1 MTGGLQSRRRK
12 RKARLSAAE
21 RGRALRRRR
30 SGAALLMLRLAL
42 LEAPPCRGL
51 RDDTS
56 QRVCR
61 GVGPAV
67 HAAVRG
73 AELFFLLQECA
84 MRKAPEKSPD
94 GPPRKPGWHRAQ
106 TKGMSTTNGTK
117 PRGGHTGCT
126 GGGRRRTIGFQRQGE
141 EAMERGKSATQ
152 CSTDIFQSR
161 RTDTSS
167 LKRPTA
173 GAGGHPPGRVT
184 VEHWHAWDK
193 EKILEGSRGEKASH
207 AQSVSADSAQT
218 SLGAGGWLGRA
229 LTIRDENCLRARILY
244 PAKLSSWAG
253 GRIKAFPD
261 PCGPKNVSS
270 NLSEAARGCAL
281 QI

>member
-117 PRGGHTGCT
+117 PRGGHTGCA
-126 GGGRRRTIGFQRQGE
+126 GGGRRHTIGFQRQGE

-173 GAGGHPPGRVT
+173 GAGRHPPGRVT
-184 VEHWHAWDK
+184 AEHWHAWDK

-207 AQSVSADSAQT
+207 AQSV
-218 SLGAGGWLGRA
+218 
-229 LTIRDENCLRARILY
+229 RARTLHR
-244 PAKLSSWAG
+244 PPWEPEDGWAELSPFG
-253 GRIKAFPD
+253 MKT
-261 PCGPKNVSS
+261 VSELEFYTQP
-270 NLSEAARGCAL
+270 NYRPGQVEE
-281 QI
+281 